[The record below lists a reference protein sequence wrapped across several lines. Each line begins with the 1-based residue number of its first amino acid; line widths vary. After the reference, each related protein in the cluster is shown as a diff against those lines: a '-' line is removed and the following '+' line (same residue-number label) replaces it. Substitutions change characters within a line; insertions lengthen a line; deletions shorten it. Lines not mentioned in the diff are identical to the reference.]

1 MRLDDGA
8 MIGGGFFSRL
18 RLFFVH
24 RMAPAELLARDSLA
38 FWRVNILAT
47 ILMASAALC
56 ALALGAVLF
65 LAIRL
70 DSWHLLF
77 FDLLVYALSI
87 SLLLVRGPSYE
98 TRAGFTSLLI
108 YLIGLVVTI
117 FMGPLSGGPLWL
129 FGFTIF
135 AGVFLGSKAALAA
148 AIVNAITLVTL
159 CALILTGKI
168 AQGLPFFLTTEAM
181 VAAVASFTVLNLLT
195 GLSISVLVKGL
206 GISHQK
212 EKALSS
218 TLDLERRHLVA
229 AKQRLEVEIQE
240 RESAEAAVRESEQKY
255 KLLAENVSDIIWMID
270 IKTLRMTYVS
280 PSVER
285 VRGYTPEEV
294 MHQPLDQVLSPGSY
308 EMVKQKFGDL
318 LRRKETIQPRQTF
331 TLEVEQFKKNGDK
344 IHSEV
349 TVSFIRDAKQRPVT
363 VLGVTRDITE
373 RKRAE
378 EARLKL
384 ENELRQAKKME
395 AIGTLA
401 GGIAHDFNNI
411 LSSIIG
417 FTELCLDDAPKDSLL
432 RDNLNEIFTGG
443 KRAKEL
449 VKQILA
455 FARQAD
461 DQASPIQVGAIARE
475 TIKFLRSSIP
485 RTIQIISDIQSDA
498 LIMGNATQVQQ
509 VIMNLFANAAD
520 AMEEGG
526 VLSVSLNEVVF
537 NDLLQLPVPD
547 MRLGHYLKLVVQ
559 DTGAGIPPNVLPSI
573 FDPYFTTK
581 AVGKGTGMG
590 LAVVHGIVESYGG
603 RIVVESAPG
612 MGTTFTLFLPATA
625 RQADAQ
631 EAEIENLPGG
641 RERILFVDDEAAIAA
656 MGCQLLERLGYAV
669 VAQTSSL
676 EALALFRAKPED
688 FDLVITDMTMPN
700 LPGDKL
706 IQALRAIRP
715 DIPIILCTGYSAK
728 VSEDNAPVLGAQG
741 FAYKPIVRADIARLV
756 RNVLDAARN

>member
-1 MRLDDGA
+1 MSLDDGA

-18 RLFFVH
+18 RHFLVH
-24 RMAPAELLARDSLA
+24 RMAPAELLAQDSLA

-56 ALALGAVLF
+56 TLALGAVLF

-70 DSWHLLF
+70 DLWHLLF

-87 SLLLVRGPSYE
+87 PLLLVRGPSYE
-98 TRAGFTSLLI
+98 ARAGFTSLLI

-129 FGFTIF
+129 FGFAIF
-135 AGVFLGSKAALAA
+135 AGVFLGAKAALAA
-148 AIVNAITLVTL
+148 AIVNAITLVAL

-195 GLSISVLVKGL
+195 GLSISFLVKGL

-218 TLDLERRHLVA
+218 TLDSERRHLVA

-240 RESAEAAVRESEQKY
+240 RRSAEAAVRESEQKY
-255 KLLAENVSDIIWMID
+255 RLLADNVSDIIWMID

-294 MHQPLDQVLSPGSY
+294 MNQPLERVLSPGSY

-331 TLEVEQFKKNGDK
+331 TLEVEQFKKNGEK

-349 TVSFIRDAKQRPVT
+349 TVSFIRDANERPVS

-378 EARLKL
+378 EARVKL
-384 ENELRQAKKME
+384 ESQLRQAKKME

-417 FTELCLDDAPKDSLL
+417 FTELCLDDAPKGSLL

-449 VKQILA
+449 VKQILT

-461 DQASPIQVGAIARE
+461 DQASPIQVGAIAKE

-485 RTIQIISDIQSDA
+485 RTIQIIADIQSDA

-526 VLSVSLNEVVF
+526 VLKVSLNDVVF
-537 NDLLQLPVPD
+537 SDILQLPAQD
-547 MRLGHYLKLVVQ
+547 MHLGRYLKLVVQ
-559 DTGAGIPPNVLPSI
+559 DSGAGIPPNVLPSI

-625 RQADAQ
+625 RQAAAQ
-631 EAEIENLPGG
+631 EVEIDYLPGG
-641 RERILFVDDEAAIAA
+641 RERILFVDDEAAITA

-676 EALALFRAKPED
+676 EALALFREKAED
-688 FDLVITDMTMPN
+688 FDLVITDVTMPN

-706 IQALRAIRP
+706 VQELRAIRP
-715 DIPIILCTGYSAK
+715 DIPIILCTGYSAR
-728 VSEDNAPVLGAQG
+728 VSEDNAAALGAQG

-756 RNVLDAARN
+756 RNVLDEARN

>member
-1 MRLDDGA
+1 MSLDDGA

-18 RLFFVH
+18 RHFLVH
-24 RMAPAELLARDSLA
+24 RMAPAELLAQDSLA

-56 ALALGAVLF
+56 TLALGAVLF

-70 DSWHLLF
+70 DLWHLLF

-87 SLLLVRGPSYE
+87 PLLLVRGPSYE
-98 TRAGFTSLLI
+98 ARAGFTSLLI

-129 FGFTIF
+129 FGFAIF
-135 AGVFLGSKAALAA
+135 AGVFLGAKAALAA
-148 AIVNAITLVTL
+148 AIVNAITLVAL

-195 GLSISVLVKGL
+195 GLSISFLVKGL

-218 TLDLERRHLVA
+218 TLDSERRHLVA

-240 RESAEAAVRESEQKY
+240 RRSAEAAVRESEQKY
-255 KLLAENVSDIIWMID
+255 RLLADNVSDIIWMID

-294 MHQPLDQVLSPGSY
+294 MNQPLERVLSPGSY

-331 TLEVEQFKKNGDK
+331 TLEVEQFKKNGEK

-349 TVSFIRDAKQRPVT
+349 TVSFIRDANERPVS

-378 EARLKL
+378 EARVKL
-384 ENELRQAKKME
+384 ESQLRQAKKME

-417 FTELCLDDAPKDSLL
+417 FTELCLDDAPKGSLL

-449 VKQILA
+449 VKQILT

-461 DQASPIQVGAIARE
+461 DQASPIQVGAIAKE

-485 RTIQIISDIQSDA
+485 RTIQIVADIQSDA

-526 VLSVSLNEVVF
+526 VLKVSLNDVVF
-537 NDLLQLPVPD
+537 SDILQLPAQD
-547 MRLGHYLKLVVQ
+547 MHLGRYLKLVVQ
-559 DTGAGIPPNVLPSI
+559 DSGAGIPPNVLPSI

-625 RQADAQ
+625 RQAAAQ
-631 EAEIENLPGG
+631 EVEIDYLPGG
-641 RERILFVDDEAAIAA
+641 RERILFVDDEAAITA

-676 EALALFRAKPED
+676 EALALFREKAED
-688 FDLVITDMTMPN
+688 FDLVITDVTMPN

-706 IQALRAIRP
+706 VQELRAIRP
-715 DIPIILCTGYSAK
+715 DIPIILCTGYSAR
-728 VSEDNAPVLGAQG
+728 VSEDNAAALGAQG

-756 RNVLDAARN
+756 RNVLDEARN

>member
-1 MRLDDGA
+1 MSLDDGA
-8 MIGGGFFSRL
+8 MTGRGFFSRL
-18 RLFFVH
+18 RHFFVH
-24 RMAPAELLARDSLA
+24 RMASAELLAQDSLV

-56 ALALGAVLF
+56 TLALGAVLF
-65 LAIRL
+65 LAIQL
-70 DSWHLLF
+70 DSWHLLL
-77 FDLLVYALSI
+77 FDLLAYALSI

-98 TRAGFTSLLI
+98 ARAGFTSLLI

-129 FGFTIF
+129 FGFAIF

-159 CALILTGKI
+159 CSLISTGKI

-181 VAAVASFTVLNLLT
+181 VAAVANFMVMNLLT
-195 GLSISVLVKGL
+195 GLSISFLVKGL

-212 EKALSS
+212 EKSLSGS
-218 TLDLERRHLVA
+218 LDSERRHLVA

-240 RESAEAAVRESEQKY
+240 RKSAEAAVRESEQKY
-255 KLLAENVSDIIWMID
+255 RLLADNVSDVIWMID

-294 MHQPLDQVLSPGSY
+294 MRQPLDQVLSPGSY

-318 LRRKETIQPRQTF
+318 LRRKEAIKPRQTF
-331 TLEVEQFKKNGDK
+331 TLEIEQFKKNGEK

-349 TVSFIRDAKQRPVT
+349 TVSFIRDANQRPVT

-378 EARLKL
+378 EARVKL
-384 ENELRQAKKME
+384 ENQLRQAKKME

-417 FTELCLDDAPKDSLL
+417 FTELCLDDVPAASLL

-461 DQASPIQVGAIARE
+461 DQVNPIEVGAIAVE
-475 TIKFLRSSIP
+475 TVKFLRSSIP
-485 RTIQIISDIQSDA
+485 TTIQIVSNIQSHA

-509 VIMNLFANAAD
+509 VFMNLFANAAD

-526 VLSVSLNEVVF
+526 ILNVSLTDAVF
-537 NDLLQLPVPD
+537 CDPRQLPAQD
-547 MRLGHYLKLVVQ
+547 MRLGHYLRLVVQ
-559 DTGAGIPPNVLPSI
+559 DTGAGIPPYALPSI

-612 MGTTFTLFLPATA
+612 MGTTFTLYLPATA
-625 RQADAQ
+625 RQGVSQA
-631 EAEIENLPGG
+631 AEIGSLPGG
-641 RERILFVDDEAAIAA
+641 RERILFVDDEAAIAT

-669 VAQTSSL
+669 VSRTSSL
-676 EALALFRAKPED
+676 EALALFKQKPED

-700 LPGDKL
+700 LTGDKL
-706 IQALRAIRP
+706 TQELLAIRA
-715 DIPIILCTGYSAK
+715 DIPVILCTGYSKK
-728 VSEDNAPVLGAQG
+728 VSEENATALGIKG

-756 RNVLDAARN
+756 RNVLDEARN